1 MHAGLIPILSY
12 QTSVDVGSGGFIL
25 RENSIEEIC
34 SAVRSLAEKPASDLQ
49 SLAREAWTQ
58 ARTQHTREIFAR
70 EFSSF
75 IDGIL
80 MSR

>member
-12 QTSVDVGSGGFIL
+12 QTSVDVGDGGFIL

-34 SAVRSLAEKPASDLQ
+34 NAVRGLAEKPISDLQ
-49 SLAREAWTQ
+49 GLAREAWTL
-58 ARTQHTREIFAR
+58 ARRQHTREIFAK

-75 IDGIL
+75 VDSVL
-80 MSR
+80 MTG